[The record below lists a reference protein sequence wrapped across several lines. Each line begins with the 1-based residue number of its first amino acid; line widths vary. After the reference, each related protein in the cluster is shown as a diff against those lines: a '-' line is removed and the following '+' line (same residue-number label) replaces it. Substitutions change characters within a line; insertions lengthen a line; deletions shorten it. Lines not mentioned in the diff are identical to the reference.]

1 VTSGAMRR
9 ARVRMTIRLMVLRH
23 MVVSSRRSYA
33 DLLSTEAERW
43 R

>member
-1 VTSGAMRR
+1 MRR
-9 ARVRMTIRLMVLRH
+9 AEGKETIRLMVLRH